1 MTMLNDLMAITKG
14 AEFTDHSNSYM
25 QRIRIMFPNGY
36 GASIIKGDGSYGVE
50 LAVITDEGLCYDTDI
65 TDDVIGN
72 IENLEEL
79 INMHKKIGP
88 DDYVIDAGA
97 NYDIISGTQRKWKLV
112 IPKDVYIEDV
122 IEDLK
127 NFRFTFDGEDE
138 DE

>member
-1 MTMLNDLMAITKG
+1 MTMLNDLMAITKD
-14 AEFTDHSNSYM
+14 AKFTDHSNSHM

-79 INMHKKIGP
+79 NGYLERIKALPSI
-88 DDYVIDAGA
+88 V
-97 NYDIISGTQRKWKLV
+97 
-112 IPKDVYIEDV
+112 
-122 IEDLK
+122 
-127 NFRFTFDGEDE
+127 
-138 DE
+138 

>member
-14 AEFTDHSNSYM
+14 VKFTDRSDSRM

-50 LAVITDEGLCYDTDI
+50 LAVITDEGLCYDTEI

-79 INMHKKIGP
+79 NGYLERIKALLSI
-88 DDYVIDAGA
+88 V
-97 NYDIISGTQRKWKLV
+97 
-112 IPKDVYIEDV
+112 
-122 IEDLK
+122 
-127 NFRFTFDGEDE
+127 
-138 DE
+138 